1 MTAPAAPAAAPT
13 GRLGNGQLRRQV
25 AQYLADNPGPHTPGE
40 LHHALGK
47 SAGAIG
53 NALDTLAGRGEA
65 DCPPPLKTSM

>member
-40 LHHALGK
+40 LHQRARQVGRRDRQRPGHPCR
-47 SAGAIG
+47 
-53 NALDTLAGRGEA
+53 AGRG
-65 DCPPPLKTSM
+65 